1 MPRYKLQGP
10 DGRTVTI
17 EAADRATALRG
28 AQEWAAANPAPSQP
42 VTPQQQAA
50 LDYTRRIAEVSAMAA
65 RRPAPPRTRPNETRR
80 ERTQREGEAYARTQA
95 GVSGDV
101 QQAIGSGAL
110 RALGAIGDMGQ
121 IARDPMRLIAPGRES
136 QTAALDRMGAFYN
149 PTTDEGKLAEGA
161 AMMLPNAAF
170 GPGGFLARTAAV
182 AVPAIAGEVGRIG
195 TRELGY
201 DEQSQENMRGV
212 GQFLGGL
219 GSGVRFGRGGRP
231 APPRPAD
238 PNAPFESRGINAAT
252 RGMTPAKLREAA
264 ERLRAQG
271 IEPTLTDVTDEAG
284 RGVIR
289 AAASRRTPA
298 RQRVQDFA
306 AARAENLPDR
316 MGRQA
321 RRIISDDPRTPEQI
335 ASALRDR
342 RGQLA
347 TTEYA
352 EPYATPVTTQ
362 RGTGASAYQEL
373 PANVRA
379 VLEDGEGASAVGRA
393 LKAARANQDEALVAQ
408 LEALRRGDAR
418 VPITAGALDRVRMAF
433 REMSASAS
441 AAQRGSLARGYAGRV
456 KALDSVLDNVDALK
470 PARATYR
477 ELSSQIDAADTGSQ
491 FLARNTDEFEAAT
504 SAMSPEARAVAQ
516 AAARRAIERA
526 AGENVSSAPGVA
538 RRLALAPEQQ
548 ARNRALLGGDDAARL
563 QSAMRAE
570 LDAVENARY
579 IAPNTGPQSFNRAQ
593 DDAAARMAD
602 EAIGTA
608 ANLATGNKVAIMT
621 RIARWAT
628 ERGMG
633 DGDAQLLAE
642 AAIDPARLPGI
653 IAAMEARNPQL
664 ASQLKQLLIR
674 GAPVAAIAG
683 STAASQAQAR
693 PSPPR

>member
-1 MPRYKLQGP
+1 MPTAEEARAELARRELARREASRREQGIRYGNLVLPTGASP
-10 DGRTVTI
+10 TAPVRP
-17 EAADRATALRG
+17 ATAL
-28 AQEWAAANPAPSQP
+28 E
-42 VTPQQQAA
+42 
-50 LDYTRRIAEVSAMAA
+50 RRP
-65 RRPAPPRTRPNETRR
+65 RPAPPRVQTGQRDLRSLILDRPAETRAQ
-80 ERTQREGEAYARTQA
+80 RTQREGEAYARTQA

-182 AVPAIAGEVGRIG
+182 AVPAIAGEVSRIG

-264 ERLRAQG
+264 DRLRAQG

-289 AAASRRTPA
+289 AAASRQTPA

-321 RRIISDDPRTPEQI
+321 RRIMSDDPRTPAEIAADLGSRRAAQAAEQFGAVRGEPVGTLGEI
-335 ASALRDR
+335 DHPYVAAAVREAAKRERDPAVREAL
-342 RGQLA
+342 A
-347 TTEYA
+347 
-352 EPYATPVTTQ
+352 
-362 RGTGASAYQEL
+362 
-373 PANVRA
+373 
-379 VLEDGEGASAVGRA
+379 A
-393 LKAARANQDEALVAQ
+393 LKPGDTVTVGMADRISRVLGGQAEAAARAGDNDLAATFRQ
-408 LEALRRGDAR
+408 LADGIRQPTREV
-418 VPITAGALDRVRMAF
+418 VPAYGQALDNY
-433 REMSASAS
+433 
-441 AAQRGSLARGYAGRV
+441 AAQSRLMG
-456 KALDSVLDNVDALK
+456 
-470 PARATYR
+470 
-477 ELSSQIDAADTGSQ
+477 AADRGQ
-491 FLARNTDEFEAAT
+491 DFLARNTDEFTADLQDLG
-504 SAMSPEARAVAQ
+504 PEGLPLARAT
-516 AAARRAIERA
+516 ARRAIERA

-548 ARNRALLGGDDAARL
+548 ARNRALLGEDDAARL

-579 IAPNTGPQSFNRAQ
+579 IAPNTGSQTQLRQSDMAG
-593 DDAAARMAD
+593 MAD

-608 ANLATGNKVAIMT
+608 ANLATGNKVAIAT

-628 ERGMG
+628 ERGLT
-633 DGDAQLLAE
+633 DSDARLLAE